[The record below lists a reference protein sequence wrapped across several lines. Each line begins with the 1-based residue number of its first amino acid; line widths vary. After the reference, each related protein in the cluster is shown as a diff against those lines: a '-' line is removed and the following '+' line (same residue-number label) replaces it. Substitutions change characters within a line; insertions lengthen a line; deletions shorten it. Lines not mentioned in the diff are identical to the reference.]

1 MTGVGGVDRLLDR
14 SPSHAATLISRGR
27 SGLVR
32 HAGVW
37 HDPQDSKAIPVY
49 TYIDITSALSHN
61 TNCIPAALQRLVFL
75 RLSRPQWLPDPPI
88 GLLYADQLACLHT
101 DLHTQPRCSHYRH
114 TRPKR
119 RYYIAAAPRNRYAAC
134 PILALGAARK
144 TRKTQTIRGP
154 AKTPQHDNS
163 TCRQGRALVRALFS
177 RDFRKVVERDYVIL
191 PLHDITYPIYNL
203 KS

>member
-37 HDPQDSKAIPVY
+37 HDPQDSKAVLVY

-61 TNCIPAALQRLVFL
+61 TNCISAALQRLVFL

-88 GLLYADQLACLHT
+88 GLLYADQLACL
-101 DLHTQPRCSHYRH
+101 
-114 TRPKR
+114 
-119 RYYIAAAPRNRYAAC
+119 
-134 PILALGAARK
+134 
-144 TRKTQTIRGP
+144 TQTC
-154 AKTPQHDNS
+154 TPSPGAPTTGTPVQNGGTTSLPRRETGMQHV
-163 TCRQGRALVRALFS
+163 Q
-177 RDFRKVVERDYVIL
+177 Y
-191 PLHDITYPIYNL
+191 
-203 KS
+203 